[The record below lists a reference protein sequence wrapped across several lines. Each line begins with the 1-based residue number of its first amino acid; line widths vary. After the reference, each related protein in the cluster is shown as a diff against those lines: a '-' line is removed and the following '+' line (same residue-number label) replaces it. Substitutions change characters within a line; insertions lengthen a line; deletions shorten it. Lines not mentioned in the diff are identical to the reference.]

1 MSEPLSDEEL
11 RELFGRQRAADHEQA
26 PTFSALRSRPLRS
39 AAAAPAHDFAP
50 IWRWA
55 LSGAVALVLGLAA
68 LVAFH
73 PAPRPATAS
82 RDAVTRELEAIDSAL
97 QKSLSAQNSVTAW
110 QSPTD
115 FLLNAIPTQT
125 P

>member
-26 PTFSALRSRPLRS
+26 PTFSALRSRPHRS
-39 AAAAPAHDFAP
+39 KAAAPADFAP
-50 IWRWA
+50 VWRWA
-55 LSGAVALVLGLAA
+55 LSGAVALILGIAT
-68 LVAFH
+68 LVSFH
-73 PAPRPATAS
+73 PASRPATVS
-82 RDAVTRELEAIDSAL
+82 RDTVTRELDAIDAAL

-115 FLLNAIPTQT
+115 FLLNPIPTQT